1 MQTLHHRYLSIVLY
15 RCCVSYSVGNKNTS
29 KPKVSNNRNFQNGSF
44 LVTYFERICAT
55 NFSGD
60 CPKRTFALCGV
71 QSTIHI
77 YHHHQLS
84 HLAELKHGRMPFKK
98 GMSEQ
103 IKAAKSENEI

>member
-1 MQTLHHRYLSIVLY
+1 MAL
-15 RCCVSYSVGNKNTS
+15 
-29 KPKVSNNRNFQNGSF
+29 F
-44 LVTYFERICAT
+44 LVTYFERLCAT

-60 CPKRTFALCGV
+60 CPKRTFALCV
-71 QSTIHI
+71 ELRAP
-77 YHHHQLS
+77 HHHQLS

>member
-1 MQTLHHRYLSIVLY
+1 MAL
-15 RCCVSYSVGNKNTS
+15 
-29 KPKVSNNRNFQNGSF
+29 F

-60 CPKRTFALCGV
+60 CPKRTFAVTVEFRALP
-71 QSTIHI
+71 SI
-77 YHHHQLS
+77 HHHQLS